1 MAYPIPVPEPV
12 EKLLKMSSEEE
23 LEAVRRSAWSDPRI
37 DGESAAAISGLIGYE
52 LELRQQEPLWR
63 KAARFYKRHE
73 KEIQG
78 VSKLLTVFAAAFG
91 GAAAYDYFDG
101 N

>member
-12 EKLLKMSSEEE
+12 EKLLKTSSEEE
-23 LEAVRRSAWSDPRI
+23 LEQVRTFVWKDPGV
-37 DGESAAAISGLIGYE
+37 DQQTAAAISYVINYE
-52 LELRQQEPLWR
+52 LQLRQQEPLWR
-63 KAARFYKRHE
+63 KAARFYNRHE

-78 VSKLLTVFAAAFG
+78 ASKLLAVFAAAFG

-101 N
+101 S